1 MKNLFYIVLL
11 LVSTTISCRQDIM
24 FDENE
29 TVNDQVKK
37 NVNEYILSNIDPKL
51 DFVISIKKDVK
62 GDTLEFIIYAHNS
75 IETFKEDSV
84 FYRAKYL
91 NTIVFSNFKNESFD
105 DSCSLKD
112 AAKYLNKEEYD
123 YYLKENRIPPP
134 FLLINT
140 LRLKLIFIQNK
151 LIKREQFY

>member
-84 FYRAKYL
+84 FIA
-91 NTIVFSNFKNESFD
+91 
-105 DSCSLKD
+105 
-112 AAKYLNKEEYD
+112 
-123 YYLKENRIPPP
+123 
-134 FLLINT
+134 
-140 LRLKLIFIQNK
+140 QN
-151 LIKREQFY
+151 I

>member
-1 MKNLFYIVLL
+1 MKKLFYIILISVF
-11 LVSTTISCRQDIM
+11 TTMSCSRDIM

-37 NVNEYILSNIDPKL
+37 NVDEYILSNIDPKL
-51 DFVISIKKDVK
+51 DFVISIKKDIK
-62 GDTLEFIIYAHNS
+62 GDTLVFIIYAHNS
-75 IETFKEDSV
+75 IETFNEDSV
-84 FYRAKYL
+84 FYCAKYL
-91 NTIVFSNFKNESFD
+91 NTVVFSNFKNQSFD

-112 AAKYLNKEEYD
+112 AAKYLNKEEYE
-123 YYLKENRIPPP
+123 YYLKENKIPPP

-140 LRLKLIFIQNK
+140 LRLKLIFVQNK